1 VALFIGRRTTSI
13 NEIDRDNSY
22 KVKKK
27 PFIVAI
33 DGPAGS
39 GKSTTA
45 KLVAKELDI
54 AFLDSGAMYRT
65 VALAV
70 LKSGNSF
77 DNPDKI
83 VEILLASNFN
93 FEFEKSTLA
102 IFLNGEDVTDS
113 IRTPEVNL
121 VVPIIA
127 AIPEIR
133 HQMVPVQRKIGKK
146 TSVVAEG
153 RDIGT
158 VVFPEADLKIFL
170 TASIDAR
177 AQRRFL
183 EMRSKNHDVSLE
195 DIIKEIKLRDLK
207 DTQREISPLF
217 KAADAIELDTS
228 SLTIAEQVD
237 FIVQKARERIS

>member
-1 VALFIGRRTTSI
+1 
-13 NEIDRDNSY
+13 
-22 KVKKK
+22 VKKK
-27 PFIVAI
+27 PFIIAI

-45 KLVAKELDI
+45 KLVAKELGI

-70 LKSGNSF
+70 LKSGEKF
-77 DNPDKI
+77 DDPDKI
-83 VEILLASNFN
+83 IKILFNSNLDFK
-93 FEFEKSTLA
+93 FEDSRLS
-102 IFLNGEDVTDS
+102 IFLNGEDVTES
-113 IRTPEVNL
+113 IRTPEVNQ
-121 VVPIIA
+121 VVPIVA
-127 AIPEIR
+127 AMPEIR
-133 HQMVPVQRKIGKK
+133 RQMVPAQRKIGKK
-146 TSVVAEG
+146 ISVVAEG

-158 VVFPEADLKIFL
+158 VVFPKADLKIFL

-183 EMRSKNHDVSLE
+183 ELKNKNYDVSLE
-195 DIIKEIKLRDLK
+195 EIKKEIELRDLK
-207 DTQREISPLF
+207 DTQREISPLV